1 MRKVGCRLRCPV
13 CGSPEIYEKAGGY
26 MGSLYRCKQCGYSGA
41 LVIEANEK
49 LADELKEQY
58 SKSHSQQDSTNQQ
71 DSLK

>member
-1 MRKVGCRLRCPV
+1 V

-49 LADELKEQY
+49 LALELEEQY
-58 SKSHSQQDSTNQQ
+58 SKSHSQQDS
-71 DSLK
+71 LK